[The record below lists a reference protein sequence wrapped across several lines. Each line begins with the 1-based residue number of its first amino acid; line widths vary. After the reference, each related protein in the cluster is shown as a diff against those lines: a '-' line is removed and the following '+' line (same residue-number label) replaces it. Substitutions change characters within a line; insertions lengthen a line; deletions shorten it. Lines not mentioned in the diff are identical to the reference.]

1 MSIKHIIDALSLVK
15 FWFTWCTSFSILTI
29 YMSLKITQSG
39 IVKYDR
45 ISKSFCI
52 SKYYNLNYSI
62 LLWSI
67 YYSYQEIIVVLS
79 KNLLNRYKLKK
90 RVTKKE
96 LLELLDSLVRIRVNN
111 HLPLV
116 KQKTLV
122 SQMIFI
128 LFFR

>member
-1 MSIKHIIDALSLVK
+1 
-15 FWFTWCTSFSILTI
+15 
-29 YMSLKITQSG
+29 MSLKITQSG
-39 IVKYDR
+39 IVEYDR

-96 LLELLDSLVRIRVNN
+96 LLELLASLVRIRVNN

-122 SQMIFI
+122 SQNDFHFIFQVK
-128 LFFR
+128 LGLR